1 MSADREKQTGANTAG
16 QSELIEPLGG
26 EPPMFT
32 NGAGVQW
39 WHEKSLTQYAER
51 KGLRHVTAWRI
62 KEPNGRM
69 TRLLTREQEVLID
82 DQSLEQFSCKIDMLA
97 LVAKAL

>member
-1 MSADREKQTGANTAG
+1 METQPQAETATSTK
-16 QSELIEPLGG
+16 SELIEPLGG